1 MQFQMNLIKKVR
13 KISMSNQRK
22 EFYIPTL
29 SDDKK
34 ELEKENDQ
42 ASSMTSKEAKEEN
55 IKNAPDVFVSPFL
68 ITEQFC
74 L

>member
-1 MQFQMNLIKKVR
+1 
-13 KISMSNQRK
+13 MSNQRK

-55 IKNAPDVFVSPFL
+55 ILRMFL
-68 ITEQFC
+68 FH
-74 L
+74 LF